1 VFERLKFRKFVEFQ
15 AGEAGVKKSEGA
27 WYSGR
32 NGRFETKNE
41 ADIYVCGYYR
51 GLQMAAFLTKTEPEE
66 N

>member
-1 VFERLKFRKFVEFQ
+1 
-15 AGEAGVKKSEGA
+15 VKARGTPV
-27 WYSGR
+27 G

-51 GLQMAAFLTKTEPEE
+51 SLQMTAFLAKTEPEQ

>member
-1 VFERLKFRKFVEFQ
+1 
-15 AGEAGVKKSEGA
+15 VKKSEGA